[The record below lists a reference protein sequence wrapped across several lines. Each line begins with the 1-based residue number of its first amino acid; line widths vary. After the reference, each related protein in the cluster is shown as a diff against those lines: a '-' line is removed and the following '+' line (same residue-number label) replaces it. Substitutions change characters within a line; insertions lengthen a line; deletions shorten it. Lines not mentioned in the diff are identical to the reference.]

1 MEVQDLPYSRKD
13 DFPNL
18 CTPRQDDERC
28 RYAEEAADRAVE
40 KTFARLGVDVNNPS
54 ELKKFQDSLRFG
66 EKLLNMADKGMITA
80 IVTGVGML
88 MAALFLGIKAKIMGQ
103 P

>member
-1 MEVQDLPYSRKD
+1 LPYRRKED
-13 DFPNL
+13 YPEECFSHIH
-18 CTPRQDDERC
+18 RERC
-28 RYAEEAADRAVE
+28 QYAEDAADRAVE

-66 EKLLNMADKGMITA
+66 EKLLNMADKGIIAA

-88 MAALFLGIKAKIMGQ
+88 MAALFLGIKTKIMGQ

>member
-1 MEVQDLPYSRKD
+1 MSYRRRNDIPSNCELDISSHQ
-13 DFPNL
+13 
-18 CTPRQDDERC
+18 RC
-28 RYAEEAADRAVE
+28 QYAEDAADRAVE

-54 ELKKFQDSLRFG
+54 ELKKFQESLRFG
-66 EKLLNMADKGMITA
+66 EKLLNMADKGMIAA

-88 MAALFLGIKAKIMGQ
+88 MAALFLGIKTKITGQ